1 MIQMIDQFLVYLEV
15 ERHYSNHTLKSY
27 RRDLV
32 EFQEFLKSSSV
43 EDTLT
48 IDTITYYDIRLFL
61 AYLNEQG
68 YQPTTISRKLSTLKS
83 FFKYLLNEGTI
94 AINPMELVKYQKK
107 SHRLPEYFFEDEM
120 EQLFKVVYDYES
132 PTKMRDCA
140 ILELLYGSGLR
151 VSEICNL
158 TLNQINVS
166 LQMIRVQGKG
176 NKERLV
182 PMSDRAA
189 KAIKNY
195 IELERLNI
203 ADTQENKVFLSDK
216 AKPLTSNQIRT
227 VLKRIHK
234 QAGLS
239 TTIYPHKLRHS
250 FATHL
255 LSNGADLRSVQEM
268 LGHENLSSTQIY
280 THLSNQQLRS
290 GYLNAHP
297 RAKKIKEK

>member
-1 MIQMIDQFLVYLEV
+1 MIQMIDQFLMYLEV
-15 ERHYSNHTLKSY
+15 QRHYSNHTLKSY
-27 RRDLV
+27 RRDLE
-32 EFQEFLKSSSV
+32 EFQNFLKSSAT
-43 EDTLT
+43 EDTLA

-61 AYLNEQG
+61 AYLNEQA

-83 FFKYLLNEGTI
+83 FFKYLLNNEVIT
-94 AINPMELVKYQKK
+94 ANPMELVKYQKK
-107 SHRLPEYFFEDEM
+107 SQRLPEYFFEDEM
-120 EQLFKVVYDYES
+120 EQLFKVVYEYES

-151 VSEICNL
+151 VSELCHLTMNQLNL
-158 TLNQINVS
+158 S
-166 LQMIRVQGKG
+166 LQMIRVHGKG
-176 NKERLV
+176 NKERV
-182 PMSDRAA
+182 IPMSDRSVE
-189 KAIKNY
+189 AIKNY
-195 IELERLNI
+195 FELERLSI
-203 ADTQENKVFLSDK
+203 AGTQENRVFLSDK
-216 AKPLTSNQIRT
+216 AKPLTPNQIRT
-227 VLKRIHK
+227 LLKRIHK

-297 RAKKIKEK
+297 RAKKSKEK